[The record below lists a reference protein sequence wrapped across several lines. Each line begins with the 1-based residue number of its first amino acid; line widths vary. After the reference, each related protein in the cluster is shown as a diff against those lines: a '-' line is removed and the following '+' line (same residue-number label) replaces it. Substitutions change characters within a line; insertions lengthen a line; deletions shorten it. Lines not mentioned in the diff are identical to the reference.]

1 MGSLHIEFFHNNS
14 PGIERYP
21 GTPHVRGKFL
31 FVVCV
36 KRSNCFLTV
45 TPLFLNHLIFLYKFF
60 FMFKDKEIMNKLN
73 ISRQAVYNNKNKAL
87 KNLRKMLEQ

>member
-21 GTPHVRGKFL
+21 GTPHVRGEFL

-45 TPLFLNHLIFLYKFF
+45 TPLFLNPASLLCEVPHFGSLRSEKASYHPVRPEVLGDGSNLYFY
-60 FMFKDKEIMNKLN
+60 DDIHHT
-73 ISRQAVYNNKNKAL
+73 V
-87 KNLRKMLEQ
+87 